1 MNYYYVIQYIVR
13 HNTNGGVSMKYTGG
27 PMTEAMYYV
36 LLTLMNPSHGYGL
49 MNEIK
54 EVSNGR
60 IEMGPG
66 TLYGVLARMQK
77 ERLIAL
83 KKNEGRRKTYEITA
97 DGERALRHEYNRIKA
112 LLKDGEILEVGDS
125 NV

>member
-1 MNYYYVIQYIVR
+1 
-13 HNTNGGVSMKYTGG
+13 MKYTGG

-77 ERLIAL
+77 ESLIAL
-83 KKNEGRRKTYEITA
+83 KKNDGRRKTYAITA
-97 DGERALRHEYNRIKA
+97 EGERALRHEYNRLKA

-125 NV
+125 NG

>member
-1 MNYYYVIQYIVR
+1 
-13 HNTNGGVSMKYTGG
+13 MKYTGG

-49 MNEIK
+49 MNEIT

-60 IEMGPG
+60 VNMGPG

-77 ERLIAL
+77 EGLIVL
-83 KKNEGRRKTYEITA
+83 TEDNGRRKTYAITTK
-97 DGERALRHEYNRIKA
+97 GEQALRTEYSRLLA
-112 LLKDGEILEVGDS
+112 LIKDGEILKEGDV
-125 NV
+125 ND

>member
-1 MNYYYVIQYIVR
+1 
-13 HNTNGGVSMKYTGG
+13 MKYTGG

-77 ERLIAL
+77 EGLIAL
-83 KKNEGRRKTYEITA
+83 KETEGRRKTYEITA
-97 DGERALRHEYNRIKA
+97 QGEEVLRQEYSRLRA
-112 LLKDGEILEVGDS
+112 LLKDGEILKEGDV
-125 NV
+125 NG